1 MEKYISVNKLNIK
14 SVHYYDA
21 TVMTVVYYNDEIQ
34 TPLVRLVTHSQ
45 CVIVSL
51 YDQDSKLSWNEY
63 TCEHDFSYLMS
74 STKID

>member
-34 TPLVRLVTHSQ
+34 TPSRTVS
-45 CVIVSL
+45 VSL
-51 YDQDSKLSWNEY
+51 
-63 TCEHDFSYLMS
+63 
-74 STKID
+74 

>member
-34 TPLVRLVTHSQ
+34 TPSRT
-45 CVIVSL
+45 VSVS
-51 YDQDSKLSWNEY
+51 YCKL
-63 TCEHDFSYLMS
+63 M
-74 STKID
+74 TKIPSYPGMNIHVNMTSVI

>member
-34 TPLVRLVTHSQ
+34 TPSRSQ

-51 YDQDSKLSWNEY
+51 YEQDSKLSWNEY